1 MSTVTKP
8 ILTDETFAAK
18 MDALVTAVG
27 KQYYTITV
35 TMKGTNDNP
44 VHDESVIVKDGASG
58 YVLYTIPYTGVPVQ
72 VDLARDQSYLITG
85 TQVNLASTGFYS
97 PDSIT
102 GVAQADT
109 AVTVTYQVLDEA
121 NSLLAIQTVIQA
133 NPGVEI
139 LPVGT
144 EVTVPW
150 VADNGTEYD
159 NVFVLTH
166 YGYFVKAA
174 DATTGALTWMAVFMQ
189 KYAGLHDI
197 QFDGA
202 EAEEA
207 TESTAAAGLYYY
219 GLTGT
224 TYTLLEL
231 SQGDAIPYGS
241 YDHVYHNEIR
251 DTTYN
256 ILKYGYGRWSHSAYR
271 QWLNSD
277 AAAGSWWSAKHIGDC
292 APNQAGSYRGYM
304 AGFRADDLRAI
315 QTIKVTTAL
324 NTVTDSGIGT
334 LEDTYDKFWLPS
346 IKEMYGVEQ
355 LAGEGDVW
363 HKYWRDYIGLS
374 GQDNAAN
381 NLRKF
386 YAVNNHSS
394 AQIVRLRSA
403 YRGNSSYVWIVYSSG
418 QVSNYYYASD
428 AYRSAPACA
437 IG

>member
-35 TMKGTNDNP
+35 TMQGTNDNP

-121 NSLLAIQTVIQA
+121 NSLLAIQAVIQA

-166 YGYFVKAA
+166 YGYFVKEA

-189 KYAGLHDI
+189 KYAGL
-197 QFDGA
+197 
-202 EAEEA
+202 
-207 TESTAAAGLYYY
+207 
-219 GLTGT
+219 
-224 TYTLLEL
+224 
-231 SQGDAIPYGS
+231 
-241 YDHVYHNEIR
+241 
-251 DTTYN
+251 
-256 ILKYGYGRWSHSAYR
+256 
-271 QWLNSD
+271 
-277 AAAGSWWSAKHIGDC
+277 
-292 APNQAGSYRGYM
+292 
-304 AGFRADDLRAI
+304 
-315 QTIKVTTAL
+315 
-324 NTVTDSGIGT
+324 
-334 LEDTYDKFWLPS
+334 
-346 IKEMYGVEQ
+346 
-355 LAGEGDVW
+355 
-363 HKYWRDYIGLS
+363 
-374 GQDNAAN
+374 
-381 NLRKF
+381 
-386 YAVNNHSS
+386 
-394 AQIVRLRSA
+394 
-403 YRGNSSYVWIVYSSG
+403 
-418 QVSNYYYASD
+418 
-428 AYRSAPACA
+428 
-437 IG
+437 